1 MKIMIVEDE
10 DNIREGLV
18 SLLDWKKA
26 GFDPPVLFGGAIE
39 ALEYLETEKV
49 DVVLTDIYMAG
60 LKRPGVYQDDTEGD
74 LTCDI
79 IILTGHDRFEFAQEA
94 VELGVKR
101 YLLKPV
107 SPEKLKQVLADI
119 RKDIA
124 ERMKLMDWIAIAEKQ
139 LEEYLP
145 VLRNQFWNDL
155 LGERFAD
162 REQLELGAQKASV
175 CLPKRE

>member
-26 GFDPPVLFGGAIE
+26 GFDPPVPFGGAIE

-49 DVVLTDIYMAG
+49 DVILTDIYMPVLSG
-60 LKRPGVYQDDTEGD
+60 LEFIKMIRKEN

-139 LEEYLP
+139 LEE
-145 VLRNQFWNDL
+145 
-155 LGERFAD
+155 
-162 REQLELGAQKASV
+162 
-175 CLPKRE
+175 

>member
-49 DVVLTDIYMAG
+49 DVVLTDIYMPVLSG
-60 LKRPGVYQDDTEGD
+60 LEFIKMIRKEN

-79 IILTGHDRFEFAQEA
+79 IILTGHD
-94 VELGVKR
+94 
-101 YLLKPV
+101 PV
-107 SPEKLKQVLADI
+107 SYTHLPTA
-119 RKDIA
+119 
-124 ERMKLMDWIAIAEKQ
+124 RM
-139 LEEYLP
+139 YT
-145 VLRNQFWNDL
+145 FWNT
-155 LGERFAD
+155 
-162 REQLELGAQKASV
+162 V
-175 CLPKRE
+175 LPAGRIIRR

>member
-18 SLLDWKKA
+18 SLLDWKEA

-49 DVVLTDIYMAG
+49 DVILTDIYMPVLSG
-60 LKRPGVYQDDTEGD
+60 LELNKMIRKEN

-94 VELGVKR
+94 VERG
-101 YLLKPV
+101 
-107 SPEKLKQVLADI
+107 
-119 RKDIA
+119 
-124 ERMKLMDWIAIAEKQ
+124 
-139 LEEYLP
+139 
-145 VLRNQFWNDL
+145 
-155 LGERFAD
+155 
-162 REQLELGAQKASV
+162 
-175 CLPKRE
+175 